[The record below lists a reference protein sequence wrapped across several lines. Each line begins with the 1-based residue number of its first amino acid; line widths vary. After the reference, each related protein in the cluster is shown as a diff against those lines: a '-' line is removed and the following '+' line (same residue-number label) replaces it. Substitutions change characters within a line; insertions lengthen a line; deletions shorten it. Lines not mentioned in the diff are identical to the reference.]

1 MNSSEIE
8 PINYGPAAITL
19 DAGEKGIEV
28 SFSTII
34 TGKDV
39 ENTPLQISDV
49 EEHTCIFDE
58 KKGKASRIVN
68 GVEIKADSEKM
79 KKTRDMRKVQKR
91 PIKTMR
97 VKKNED
103 IEK

>member
-8 PINYGPAAITL
+8 PINYGPAAITM

-28 SFSTII
+28 TFGTII

-39 ENTPLQISDV
+39 INTPLQISEV
-49 EEHTCIFDE
+49 EEHTCKFDE
-58 KKGKASRIVN
+58 KTGKASRTVN
-68 GVEIKADSEKM
+68 GVEMKVDSEKM
-79 KKTRDMRKVQKR
+79 KKIRNQRRLQKR
-91 PIKTMR
+91 PIKTTR
-97 VKKNED
+97 RKDD